1 MPPGS
6 PAATGEYSLR
16 LRIGR
21 RVLALRP
28 GALLLTA
35 AGVAL
40 FGTLGQWQVGR
51 AAAQRTLERQFARAT
66 GPAHALSSA
75 LERVPRYQR
84 VEVGGRYDARH
95 QILLDNITLDGRV
108 GYYVLTPLRRGDGA
122 LLLVNRGWVPQGAS
136 RGELPDI
143 AVDDGLRT
151 VTGRVDE
158 LPRAGIH
165 LAAPGAV
172 DWPRVMNFPDSSEV
186 AAALGGRVYPQIL
199 LLDPA
204 VPDGYRRA
212 WRPPGLGPLR
222 HLAYAVQW
230 FALALTA
237 VILLVVMSLRTP
249 DEPR

>member
-1 MPPGS
+1 M
-6 PAATGEYSLR
+6 R

-28 GALLLTA
+28 GALMLAA
-35 AGVAL
+35 AGVAI
-40 FGTLGQWQVGR
+40 FGALGQWQLDR
-51 AAAQRTLERQFARAT
+51 AAAQRALEEQFAQGT
-66 GPAHALSSA
+66 GTMQALSSA
-75 LERVPRYQR
+75 LDRVPRYRR
-84 VEVGGRYDARH
+84 VEVRGHYDTRH

-108 GYYVLTPLRRGDGA
+108 GYYVLTPLRRDDGA

-136 RGELPDI
+136 RGDLPRID
-143 AVDDGLRT
+143 VDDGPRT
-151 VTGRVDE
+151 VSGRIDE

-165 LAAPGAV
+165 LAAADAG
-172 DWPRVMNFPDSSEV
+172 DWPRVMNFPDSREV
-186 AAALGGRVYPQIL
+186 AAVLGGRVYPQIL

-204 VPDGYRRA
+204 AKDGFQRA

-237 VILLVVMSLRTP
+237 VILFVVMSLRDP

>member
-1 MPPGS
+1 V
-6 PAATGEYSLR
+6 TL
-16 LRIGR
+16 LIGR
-21 RVLALRP
+21 RVLVLHP
-28 GALLLTA
+28 VALLLTA

-40 FGTLGQWQVGR
+40 FGALGQWQIGR
-51 AAAQRTLERQFARAT
+51 AAAQRALEQQFAQSN
-66 GPAHALSSA
+66 GPAHSLSSA

-84 VEVGGRYDARH
+84 VEVRGRYDAQR

-108 GYYVLTPLRRGDGA
+108 GYYVLTPLRRSDGA

-136 RGELPDI
+136 RDELPDV
-143 AVDDGLRT
+143 AVGDGPRA
-151 VTGRVDE
+151 VTGRIDE
-158 LPRAGIH
+158 MPRAGIR
-165 LAAPGAV
+165 LAAPGSL

-199 LLDPA
+199 LLDA
-204 VPDGYRRA
+204 AAPDGYRRT

-222 HLAYAVQW
+222 HLAYALQW

-237 VILLVVMSLRTP
+237 VILFFVMSLRPP